1 MAKIKWSAIG
11 ITNASGKSGGTVFSH
26 NRGGSYVRRWAK
38 PTNAQTSAQTAMRSI
53 FGNVARFWGSLTQ
66 SEIDVWQEE
75 GANVSKTDAFGDQR
89 KLNGF
94 EYFMQVN
101 YNRIHGMGLDM
112 LRLPIER
119 EILPSVAY
127 PSNELDKNDALYFDL
142 SNGTPNADMVASIGF
157 AVVPQGQNRNYG
169 SVKNLF
175 SKRLRQPVSLDA
187 DGNAN
192 VTVPFALIQTKIG
205 DIPVGSTVFTQIHI
219 HDQAGQKSNES
230 TNRFLVIDTTPT
242 P

>member
-38 PTNAQTSAQTAMRSI
+38 PTNAQSAAQTAMRSI

-66 SEIDVWQEE
+66 NEVDVWQEE
-75 GANVSKTDAFGDQR
+75 AQNVSKTDVFGDQR

-119 EILPSVAY
+119 EVLPSV
-127 PSNELDKNDALYFDL
+127 SFTNNNMSKTTGFSVKFE
-142 SNGTPNADMVASIGF
+142 NGTPDAEMVASIGF

-169 SVKNLF
+169 SVKNKF
-175 SKRLRQPVSLDA
+175 SNRKRLSIFLDPDGTDTVSVSAGVVMDA
-187 DGNAN
+187 
-192 VTVPFALIQTKIG
+192 IG
-205 DIPVGSTVFTQIHI
+205 DVPVGTTVFVELHV
-219 HDQAGQKSNES
+219 HDQAGQKSNPV
-230 TNRFLVIDTTPT
+230 TNRFTVIA
-242 P
+242 